1 MMKFPFVILFPVPLR
16 FGGEVVVDVT

>member
-1 MMKFPFVILFPVPLR
+1 MVKFPFVILFPVPLR